1 MAAIVA
7 TVAYL
12 GLEARAV
19 EVQVQLIPGLPA
31 FKIIELRDIRKIAQE
46 YSHLELSLC
55 VAHCASNVAGM
66 SEVNCR

>member
-19 EVQVQLIPGLPA
+19 EVQVQLIAGLPA
-31 FKIIELRDIRKIAQE
+31 FK
-46 YSHLELSLC
+46 H
-55 VAHCASNVAGM
+55 VAYANEIWG
-66 SEVNCR
+66 

>member
-31 FKIIELRDIRKIAQE
+31 FNIVD
-46 YSHLELSLC
+46 
-55 VAHCASNVAGM
+55 AHTLGSNLM
-66 SEVNCR
+66 I

>member
-19 EVQVQLIPGLPA
+19 EVQVQLIAGLPA
-31 FKIIELRDIRKIAQE
+31 FKSVAYANTK
-46 YSHLELSLC
+46 SLVC
-55 VAHCASNVAGM
+55 GTALKQ
-66 SEVNCR
+66 

>member
-31 FKIIELRDIRKIAQE
+31 FNI
-46 YSHLELSLC
+46 S
-55 VAHCASNVAGM
+55 ASRNVTDAK
-66 SEVNCR
+66 